1 MTLLETYHDMDIDM
15 DIATYWSANIKLAGP
30 QDSFFSNG
38 KKNKNLRRRT
48 YCHSHWEKIRSHS
61 LTTNKYILA
70 LTPARCRGSFFLHK
84 KYKKK

>member
-48 YCHSHWEKIRSHS
+48 YCHSH
-61 LTTNKYILA
+61 
-70 LTPARCRGSFFLHK
+70 
-84 KYKKK
+84 